1 MKRWK
6 KSAVFRRLGSLLL
19 VLAVLGPVAGALAV
33 PAKAAGLSLAQLQA
47 KYAAG
52 TPWND
57 SFDGS
62 IQCAGF
68 ARLMCYEAYGSEY
81 YINNGGK
88 WKQYTN
94 VSYIDSG
101 RKAGDLVRY
110 KNNGIGHSVFIT
122 GVSGDKVSF
131 GDCNA
136 AGPNIIRWGSMDRS
150 KLKIGFH
157 HAYSAPYDFT
167 AQGTPASRPRDA
179 GAHPLRELRFPE
191 GRTGRDDP
199 GRDQILRYHLS

>member
-1 MKRWK
+1 
-6 KSAVFRRLGSLLL
+6 
-19 VLAVLGPVAGALAV
+19 
-33 PAKAAGLSLAQLQA
+33 
-47 KYAAG
+47 
-52 TPWND
+52 
-57 SFDGS
+57 
-62 IQCAGF
+62 
-68 ARLMCYEAYGSEY
+68 MCYEAYGSEY

>member
-1 MKRWK
+1 M
-6 KSAVFRRLGSLLL
+6 LL
-19 VLAVLGPVAGALAV
+19 VLAVLGPMAGALAV

-47 KYAAG
+47 KYVAG

-101 RKAGDLVRY
+101 L
-110 KNNGIGHSVFIT
+110 
-122 GVSGDKVSF
+122 
-131 GDCNA
+131 
-136 AGPNIIRWGSMDRS
+136 RS
-150 KLKIGFH
+150 CTNRRR
-157 HAYSAPYDFT
+157 HAS
-167 AQGTPASRPRDA
+167 
-179 GAHPLRELRFPE
+179 
-191 GRTGRDDP
+191 
-199 GRDQILRYHLS
+199 